1 MLQSVAEPDLE
12 AAMQRRYPAAEAM
25 LASEDA
31 KEGPRAFAEKRS
43 PRWLG
48 R

>member
-12 AAMQRRYPAAEAM
+12 AAMRREYPAAQRM
-25 LASEDA
+25 LRSDDA
-31 KEGPRAFAEKRS
+31 KEGPRAFADKRK
-43 PRWLG
+43 PQWRG